1 MESPAPTPDWLTL
14 LTLEQ
19 SSFVPKYV
27 QLADRLRNALQALP
41 EGTTI
46 PSEKELMDLT
56 GVGRATARAAV
67 TELVREGL
75 LVAHRG
81 RGTFKQRARLDTSL
95 ARPSGFSE
103 SMTALGRKPSSRVL
117 SVSTLPANESI
128 AGRLGVDVGTSLL
141 CVERLRLIDD
151 EPCMLERTHLIA
163 GLVPGLAELDLTD
176 SLYEILRVKYGLA
189 PSRGT
194 ESILSLNADA
204 HVAHILGIPIAA
216 AVLATTR
223 VTHTSSGSPV
233 EYTLRHARGDLCSFT
248 VSLDSGPAADGSPVG
263 LLVS

>member
-1 MESPAPTPDWLTL
+1 MENSAPTPDWGTWLA
-14 LTLEQ
+14 LEH

-27 QLADRLRNALQALP
+27 QLADRLRDALQTLP
-41 EGTTI
+41 EGTPV
-46 PSEKELMDLT
+46 PSEKELMALT

-75 LVAHRG
+75 LVSHRG

-95 ARPSGFSE
+95 ESPSGFSE
-103 SMTALGRKPSSRVL
+103 SMTALGRRPSSRVL
-117 SVSTLPANESI
+117 SVSTLPANDSI
-128 AGRLGVDVGTSLL
+128 AGRLGVDVGTSLV
-141 CVERLRLIDD
+141 CIERLRLIDG
-151 EPCMLERTHLIA
+151 EPCMLERTHLVA
-163 GLVPGLAELDLTD
+163 GLVPGLAERDLTG
-176 SLYEILRVKYGLA
+176 SLYEILRQEYGLVA
-189 PSRGT
+189 ARGT
-194 ESILSLNADA
+194 ESILSLNADG
-204 HVAHILGIPIAA
+204 HVAHVLGIPIAA